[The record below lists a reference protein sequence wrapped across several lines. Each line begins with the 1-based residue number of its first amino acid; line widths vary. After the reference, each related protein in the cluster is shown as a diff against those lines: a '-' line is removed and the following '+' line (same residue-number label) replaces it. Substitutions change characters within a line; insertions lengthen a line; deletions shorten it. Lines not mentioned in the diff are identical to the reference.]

1 MCNYIGNFVAIVDI
15 KIRLALLGAFC
26 YNLTQGLSF
35 TLIRLQANFLGDFR
49 TLGLVV
55 GLPNFALV
63 AGSAFWG
70 YVADKWRSR
79 KDVVILCS
87 MVTALLY
94 LPLPWLEPLELVIV
108 RTIQSFFLGGM
119 VQIATMFSELD
130 SSARGSFMG
139 KLEAVLGLGW
149 GVGAFAGGL
158 LVNEDDYGLGSAPVI
173 FSFFLTAF
181 LGLISVVG
189 YMSSTEKRRQIAEF
203 NDDFF
208 YYFKK
213 LSRLFLI
220 TFILFMGYMF
230 FLTIS
235 PVYLTN
241 IAGSSSKMGMI
252 VLSSG
257 IIHAVFAPYAGNLVD
272 KYPRELAIRI
282 ASVFVIFSL
291 FAYSFTENIYVVT
304 LVFTIPIYM
313 TFFLGARAIVADL
326 VPYDLR
332 ARTMGLL
339 SSFSL
344 LGSGFGSLIV
354 GEMLIHYEEQEV
366 FLFGAVLASIA
377 FILSLKNF
385 SDSKNGY

>member
-1 MCNYIGNFVAIVDI
+1 MAIVDRRI
-15 KIRLALLGAFC
+15 KLALLGAFC

-70 YVADKWRSR
+70 YVADRWRSR
-79 KDVVILCS
+79 KSVVVLCS
-87 MVTALLY
+87 IVTALLY
-94 LPLPWLEPLELVIV
+94 LPLPWLGPLELVLV

-139 KLEAVLGLGW
+139 RLEAVLGLGW
-149 GVGAFAGGL
+149 GVGAFAGGY
-158 LVNEDDYGLGSAPVI
+158 LVNENSYGLGSGPVI
-173 FSFFLTAF
+173 FSFFFTAF
-181 LGLISVVG
+181 LGFISVIG
-189 YMSSTEKRRQIAEF
+189 YMSSTEKKREVIAVKEDFLVYFRR
-203 NDDFF
+203 
-208 YYFKK
+208 
-213 LSRLFLI
+213 LSRLFAI
-220 TFILFMGYMF
+220 TFILFMGYIF

-241 IAGSSSKMGMI
+241 IAGSSNKMGLI
-252 VLSSG
+252 VLCSG
-257 IIHAVFAPYAGNLVD
+257 LIHALTAPYAGNLID
-272 KYPRELAIRI
+272 KYPRETAIRL
-282 ASVFVIFSL
+282 ASAFVIISML
-291 FAYSFTENIYVVT
+291 AYSFTENLYVIT

-313 TFFLGARAIVADL
+313 TFFLGARTIVADT

-354 GEMLIHYEEQEV
+354 GELLLHYEEQQV
-366 FLFGAVLASIA
+366 FLFGAFLASIA

-385 SDSKNGY
+385 SHQRN

>member
-1 MCNYIGNFVAIVDI
+1 MDI

-63 AGSAFWG
+63 AGSSFWG

-94 LPLPWLEPLELVIV
+94 LPLPWLDPLELVIV

-158 LVNEDDYGLGSAPVI
+158 LVNESDYGLGSAPVI

-189 YMSSTEKRRQIAEF
+189 YMSSTEKKREIVEF

-213 LSRLFLI
+213 LSRLFFI

-241 IAGSSSKMGMI
+241 IAGSSGKMGLI

-257 IIHAVFAPYAGNLVD
+257 IIHAVTAPYAGKLVD

-282 ASVFVIFSL
+282 ASFFVIFSL
-291 FAYSFTENIYVVT
+291 LAYSFTENLYVVT

-313 TFFLGARAIVADL
+313 TFFLGARAIVADM

-377 FILSLKNF
+377 FMLSFKKF
-385 SDSKNGY
+385 SN

>member
-1 MCNYIGNFVAIVDI
+1 MCNYIGNFVTVVDNKI
-15 KIRLALLGAFC
+15 KLALLGAFC

-79 KDVVILCS
+79 KNVVVLCS
-87 MVTALLY
+87 IATALLY
-94 LPLPWLEPLELVIV
+94 LPLPWLGPLELVLV

-139 KLEAVLGLGW
+139 RLEAVLGLGW
-149 GVGAFAGGL
+149 GIGAFAGAY
-158 LVNEDDYGLGSAPVI
+158 LVNENDYGLGSGPVI
-173 FSFFLTAF
+173 FSFFFTAF
-181 LGLISVVG
+181 LGLVSVIG
-189 YMSSTEKRRQIAEF
+189 YMSSTEKKRKIVNIEE
-203 NDDFF
+203 DFF
-208 YYFKK
+208 FHLKK
-213 LSRLFLI
+213 LSRLFTI
-220 TFILFMGYMF
+220 TFILFMGYIF

-235 PVYLTN
+235 PVYLTV
-241 IAGSSSKMGMI
+241 IAGSSYKMGWI
-252 VLSSG
+252 VLCSG
-257 IIHAVFAPYAGNLVD
+257 LIHAITAPYAGNLID
-272 KYPRELAIRI
+272 KYPRESAIRI
-282 ASVFVIFSL
+282 ASAFVIFSML
-291 FAYSFTENIYVVT
+291 AYSLTINLYVIT

-313 TFFLGARAIVADL
+313 TFFLGARTIVADV

-332 ARTMGLL
+332 ARMMGLL

-344 LGSGFGSLIV
+344 LGSGLGSLIV
-354 GEMLIHYEEQEV
+354 GELLLNYDEQQV
-366 FLFGAVLASIA
+366 FLFGALIASVA
-377 FILSLKNF
+377 FILSLKDF
-385 SDSKNGY
+385 SHLKN

>member
-1 MCNYIGNFVAIVDI
+1 MAYVDNKI
-15 KIRLALLGAFC
+15 KLALLGAFC

-70 YVADKWRSR
+70 YVADQWRSR
-79 KDVVILCS
+79 KNVVVLCS
-87 MVTALLY
+87 TVTALLY
-94 LPLPWLEPLELVIV
+94 LPLPWLGPFELVLL

-139 KLEAVLGLGW
+139 RLEAVLGLGW
-149 GVGAFAGGL
+149 GVGAFLGAY
-158 LVNEDDYGLGSAPVI
+158 LVSEEDYGIGRGPVV
-173 FSFFLTAF
+173 FSFFFTAF
-181 LGLISVVG
+181 LGLIAVIG
-189 YMSSTEKRRQIAEF
+189 YMSSTEKKREPVK
-203 NDDFF
+203 NVDDFF
-208 YYFKK
+208 FYFKR
-213 LSRLFLI
+213 LYRLFVI

-235 PVYLTN
+235 PVYLTD
-241 IAGSSSKMGMI
+241 IAGSSNSMGWI
-252 VLSSG
+252 VLCSG
-257 IIHAVFAPYAGNLVD
+257 IIHAITAPYAGNLID
-272 KYPRELAIRI
+272 MYPRESAIRI
-282 ASVFVIFSL
+282 ASLFVIFSML
-291 FAYSFTENIYVVT
+291 AYSFTVNIYAIT

-313 TFFLGARAIVADL
+313 TFFLGARTIVADT

-332 ARTMGLL
+332 ARMMGLL

-344 LGSGFGSLIV
+344 LGSGLGSLIV
-354 GEMLIHYEEQEV
+354 GELLLSYQEQQV
-366 FLFGAVLASIA
+366 FLFGALIALIA
-377 FILSLKNF
+377 FALSLKNF
-385 SDSKNGY
+385 SQPKN

>member
-1 MCNYIGNFVAIVDI
+1 MAIVDRRI
-15 KIRLALLGAFC
+15 KLALLGAFC

-70 YVADKWRSR
+70 YVADRWRSR
-79 KDVVILCS
+79 KSVVVLCS
-87 MVTALLY
+87 IVTALLY
-94 LPLPWLEPLELVIV
+94 LPLPWLGPLELVLV

-139 KLEAVLGLGW
+139 RLEAVLGLGW
-149 GVGAFAGGL
+149 GVGAFAGGY
-158 LVNEDDYGLGSAPVI
+158 LVNENSYGLGSGPVI
-173 FSFFLTAF
+173 FSFFFTAF
-181 LGLISVVG
+181 LGFISVIG
-189 YMSSTEKRRQIAEF
+189 YMSSTEKKREVIALKEDFLVYFRR
-203 NDDFF
+203 
-208 YYFKK
+208 
-213 LSRLFLI
+213 LSRLFAI
-220 TFILFMGYMF
+220 TFILFMGYIF

-241 IAGSSSKMGMI
+241 IAGSSNKMGLI
-252 VLSSG
+252 VLCSG
-257 IIHAVFAPYAGNLVD
+257 LIHALTAPYAGNLID
-272 KYPRELAIRI
+272 KYPRETAIRL
-282 ASVFVIFSL
+282 ASAFVIISML
-291 FAYSFTENIYVVT
+291 AYSFTENLYVIT

-313 TFFLGARAIVADL
+313 TFFLGARTIVADT

-354 GEMLIHYEEQEV
+354 GELLLHYEEQQV
-366 FLFGAVLASIA
+366 FLFGAFLASIA

-385 SDSKNGY
+385 SHQRN

>member
-1 MCNYIGNFVAIVDI
+1 MDNKI
-15 KIRLALLGAFC
+15 KLALLGAFC

-79 KDVVILCS
+79 KNVVVLCS
-87 MVTALLY
+87 IATALLY
-94 LPLPWLEPLELVIV
+94 LPLPWLGPLELVLV

-139 KLEAVLGLGW
+139 RLEAVLGLGW
-149 GVGAFAGGL
+149 GIGAFAGAY
-158 LVNEDDYGLGSAPVI
+158 LVNENDYGLGSGPVI
-173 FSFFLTAF
+173 FSFFFTAF
-181 LGLISVVG
+181 LGLVSVIG
-189 YMSSTEKRRQIAEF
+189 YMSSTEKKRKIVNNEE
-203 NDDFF
+203 DFF
-208 YYFKK
+208 FHLKK
-213 LSRLFLI
+213 LSRLFTI
-220 TFILFMGYMF
+220 TFILFMGYIF

-235 PVYLTN
+235 PVYLTV
-241 IAGSSSKMGMI
+241 IAGSSYKMGWI
-252 VLSSG
+252 VLCSG
-257 IIHAVFAPYAGNLVD
+257 LIHAITAPYAGNLID
-272 KYPRELAIRI
+272 KYPRESAIRI
-282 ASVFVIFSL
+282 ASAFVIFSML
-291 FAYSFTENIYVVT
+291 AYSLTINLYVIT

-313 TFFLGARAIVADL
+313 TFFLGARTIVADV

-332 ARTMGLL
+332 ARMMGLL

-344 LGSGFGSLIV
+344 LGSGLGSLIV
-354 GEMLIHYEEQEV
+354 GELLLNYDEQQV
-366 FLFGAVLASIA
+366 FLFGALIASVA
-377 FILSLKNF
+377 FILSLKDF
-385 SDSKNGY
+385 SHLKN

>member
-1 MCNYIGNFVAIVDI
+1 MAIVDRRI
-15 KIRLALLGAFC
+15 KLALLGAFC

-63 AGSAFWG
+63 GGSAFWG
-70 YVADKWRSR
+70 YVADRWRSR
-79 KDVVILCS
+79 KSVVVLCS
-87 MVTALLY
+87 IVTALLY
-94 LPLPWLEPLELVIV
+94 LPLPWLGPLELVLV

-139 KLEAVLGLGW
+139 RLEAVLGLGW
-149 GVGAFAGGL
+149 GVGAFAGGY
-158 LVNEDDYGLGSAPVI
+158 LVNENSYGLGSGPVI
-173 FSFFLTAF
+173 FSFFFTAF
-181 LGLISVVG
+181 LGFISVIG
-189 YMSSTEKRRQIAEF
+189 YMSSTERKREIIAAKE
-203 NDDFF
+203 DFF
-208 YYFKK
+208 VYFRR

-220 TFILFMGYMF
+220 TFILFMGYIF

-241 IAGSSSKMGMI
+241 IAGSSNKMGLI
-252 VLSSG
+252 VLCSG
-257 IIHAVFAPYAGNLVD
+257 LIHALTAPYAGNLID
-272 KYPRELAIRI
+272 KYPRETAIRL
-282 ASVFVIFSL
+282 ASGFVIISML
-291 FAYSFTENIYVVT
+291 AYSFTENLYVIT

-313 TFFLGARAIVADL
+313 TFFLGARTIVADT

-354 GEMLIHYEEQEV
+354 GELLLHYEEQQV
-366 FLFGAVLASIA
+366 FLFGAFLAFIA

-385 SDSKNGY
+385 SHLRS

>member
-1 MCNYIGNFVAIVDI
+1 MALVDRRI
-15 KIRLALLGAFC
+15 KLALLGAFC

-35 TLIRLQANFLGDFR
+35 TLIRLQANYLGDFR

-63 AGSAFWG
+63 GGSAFWG

-79 KDVVILCS
+79 KSVVVLCS
-87 MVTALLY
+87 IVTALLY
-94 LPLPWLEPLELVIV
+94 LPLPWLGPLELVIV

-139 KLEAVLGLGW
+139 RLEAVLGLGW
-149 GVGAFAGGL
+149 GVGAFAGGY
-158 LVNEDDYGLGSAPVI
+158 LVNEDDYGLGSAPVV
-173 FSFFLTAF
+173 FSFFFTAF
-181 LGLISVVG
+181 LGLISVIG
-189 YMSSTEKRRQIAEF
+189 YMSSTERKREIIELKG
-203 NDDFF
+203 DFLV
-208 YYFKK
+208 YFKR

-220 TFILFMGYMF
+220 TFILFMGYIF

-241 IAGSSSKMGMI
+241 IAGSSNRMGLI
-252 VLSSG
+252 VLCSG
-257 IIHAVFAPYAGNLVD
+257 LIHALTAPYAGDLID
-272 KYPRELAIRI
+272 KYPRETAIRI
-282 ASVFVIFSL
+282 ASAFVIFSML
-291 FAYSFTENIYVVT
+291 AYSFTENLYVIT
-304 LVFTIPIYM
+304 IVFTIPIYM
-313 TFFLGARAIVADL
+313 TFFLGARTIVADT
-326 VPYDLR
+326 VPYELR

-354 GEMLIHYEEQEV
+354 GELLLHYEEQQV
-366 FLFGAVLASIA
+366 FLIGAFLASIA
-377 FILSLKNF
+377 FILSLKDF
-385 SDSKNGY
+385 SHLRT

>member
-1 MCNYIGNFVAIVDI
+1 VAIVDRRI
-15 KIRLALLGAFC
+15 KLALLGAFC

-70 YVADKWRSR
+70 YVADRWRSR
-79 KDVVILCS
+79 KSVVVLCS
-87 MVTALLY
+87 IVTALLY
-94 LPLPWLEPLELVIV
+94 LPLPWLGPLELVLV

-139 KLEAVLGLGW
+139 RLEAVLGLGW
-149 GVGAFAGGL
+149 GVGAFAGGY
-158 LVNEDDYGLGSAPVI
+158 LVNENSYGLGSGPVI
-173 FSFFLTAF
+173 FSFFFTAF
-181 LGLISVVG
+181 LGFISVIG
-189 YMSSTEKRRQIAEF
+189 YMSSTEKKREVIAVKEDFLVYFRR
-203 NDDFF
+203 
-208 YYFKK
+208 
-213 LSRLFLI
+213 LSRLFAI
-220 TFILFMGYMF
+220 TFILFMGYIF

-241 IAGSSSKMGMI
+241 IAGSSNKMGLI
-252 VLSSG
+252 VLCSG
-257 IIHAVFAPYAGNLVD
+257 LIHALTAPYAGNLID
-272 KYPRELAIRI
+272 KYPRETAIRL
-282 ASVFVIFSL
+282 ASAFVIISML
-291 FAYSFTENIYVVT
+291 AYSFTENLYVIT

-313 TFFLGARAIVADL
+313 TFFLGARTIVADT

-354 GEMLIHYEEQEV
+354 GELLLHYEEQQV
-366 FLFGAVLASIA
+366 FLFGAFLASIA

-385 SDSKNGY
+385 SHQRN

>member
-1 MCNYIGNFVAIVDI
+1 MA
-15 KIRLALLGAFC
+15 
-26 YNLTQGLSF
+26 
-35 TLIRLQANFLGDFR
+35 
-49 TLGLVV
+49 LVV

-63 AGSAFWG
+63 AGSSFWG

-94 LPLPWLEPLELVIV
+94 LPLPWLDPLELVIV

-158 LVNEDDYGLGSAPVI
+158 LVNESDYGLGSAPVI

-189 YMSSTEKRRQIAEF
+189 YMSSTEKKREIVEF

-213 LSRLFLI
+213 LSRLFFI

-241 IAGSSSKMGMI
+241 IAGSSGKMGLI

-257 IIHAVFAPYAGNLVD
+257 IIHAVTAPYAGKLVD

-282 ASVFVIFSL
+282 ASFFVIFSL
-291 FAYSFTENIYVVT
+291 LAYSFTENLYVVT

-313 TFFLGARAIVADL
+313 TFFLGARAIVADM

-377 FILSLKNF
+377 FMLSFKKF
-385 SDSKNGY
+385 SN

>member
-1 MCNYIGNFVAIVDI
+1 MAYVDNKI
-15 KIRLALLGAFC
+15 KLALLGAFC

-70 YVADKWRSR
+70 YVADQWRSR
-79 KDVVILCS
+79 KNVVVLCS
-87 MVTALLY
+87 TVTALLY
-94 LPLPWLEPLELVIV
+94 LPLPWLGPFELVLL

-139 KLEAVLGLGW
+139 RLEAVLGLGW
-149 GVGAFAGGL
+149 GVGAFVGAY
-158 LVNEDDYGLGSAPVI
+158 LVSEEDYGIGRGPVV
-173 FSFFLTAF
+173 FSFFFTAF
-181 LGLISVVG
+181 LGLIAVIG
-189 YMSSTEKRRQIAEF
+189 YMSSTEKKREPVK
-203 NDDFF
+203 NVDDFF
-208 YYFKK
+208 FYFKR
-213 LSRLFLI
+213 LYRLFVI

-235 PVYLTN
+235 PVYLTD
-241 IAGSSSKMGMI
+241 IAGSSNSMGWI
-252 VLSSG
+252 VLCSG
-257 IIHAVFAPYAGNLVD
+257 IIHAITAPYAGNLID
-272 KYPRELAIRI
+272 MYPRESAIRI
-282 ASVFVIFSL
+282 ASLFVIFSML
-291 FAYSFTENIYVVT
+291 AYSFTVNIYAIT

-313 TFFLGARAIVADL
+313 TFFLGARTIVADT

-332 ARTMGLL
+332 ARMMGLL

-344 LGSGFGSLIV
+344 LGSGLGSLIV
-354 GEMLIHYEEQEV
+354 GELLLSYQEQQV
-366 FLFGAVLASIA
+366 FLFGALIALIA
-377 FILSLKNF
+377 FALSLKNF
-385 SDSKNGY
+385 SQPKN

>member
-1 MCNYIGNFVAIVDI
+1 MAIVDRRI
-15 KIRLALLGAFC
+15 KLALLGAFC

-70 YVADKWRSR
+70 YVADRWRSR
-79 KDVVILCS
+79 KSVVVLCS
-87 MVTALLY
+87 IVTALLY
-94 LPLPWLEPLELVIV
+94 LPLPWLGPLELVLV

-139 KLEAVLGLGW
+139 RLEAVLGLGW
-149 GVGAFAGGL
+149 GVGAFAGGY
-158 LVNEDDYGLGSAPVI
+158 LVNEKSYGLGSGPVI
-173 FSFFLTAF
+173 FSFFFTAF
-181 LGLISVVG
+181 LGFISVIG
-189 YMSSTEKRRQIAEF
+189 YMSSTEKKREVIALKEDFLVYFRR
-203 NDDFF
+203 
-208 YYFKK
+208 
-213 LSRLFLI
+213 LSRLFAI
-220 TFILFMGYMF
+220 TFILFMGYIF

-241 IAGSSSKMGMI
+241 IAGSSNKMGLI
-252 VLSSG
+252 VLCSG
-257 IIHAVFAPYAGNLVD
+257 LIHALTAPYAGNLID
-272 KYPRELAIRI
+272 KYPRETAIRL
-282 ASVFVIFSL
+282 ASAFVIISML
-291 FAYSFTENIYVVT
+291 AYSFTENLYVIT

-313 TFFLGARAIVADL
+313 TFFLGARTIVADT

-354 GEMLIHYEEQEV
+354 GELLLYYEEQQV
-366 FLFGAVLASIA
+366 FLFGAFLASIA

-385 SDSKNGY
+385 SHQRN

>member
-1 MCNYIGNFVAIVDI
+1 VAFVDNKI
-15 KIRLALLGAFC
+15 KLALLGAFC

-70 YVADKWRSR
+70 YVADRWRSR
-79 KDVVILCS
+79 KNVVVLCS
-87 MVTALLY
+87 IVTALLY
-94 LPLPWLEPLELVIV
+94 LPLPWLGPLELVFV

-139 KLEAVLGLGW
+139 RLESVLGLGW
-149 GVGAFAGGL
+149 GVGAFAGAY
-158 LVNEDDYGLGSAPVI
+158 LVSEDAYGLGSGPVV
-173 FSFFLTAF
+173 FSFFFTAF
-181 LGLISVVG
+181 LGLVSVIG
-189 YMSSTEKRRQIAEF
+189 YMSSTEKKREIVVVK
-203 NDDFF
+203 DDFF
-208 YYFKK
+208 FYFKK
-213 LSRLFLI
+213 LSRLFII
-220 TFILFMGYMF
+220 TFILFMGYIF

-235 PVYLTN
+235 PVYLTD
-241 IAGSSSKMGMI
+241 IAGSSSRMGWI
-252 VLSSG
+252 VLCSG
-257 IIHAVFAPYAGNLVD
+257 LIHSITAPYAGNLID
-272 KYPRELAIRI
+272 KYPRETAIRL
-282 ASVFVIFSL
+282 ASAFVIFSML
-291 FAYSFTENIYVVT
+291 AYSFTVNLYVIT

-313 TFFLGARAIVADL
+313 TFFLGARTIVADT

-332 ARTMGLL
+332 ARMMGLL

-344 LGSGFGSLIV
+344 LGSGLGSLVV
-354 GEMLIHYEEQEV
+354 GEFLLHYDEQHV
-366 FLFGAVLASIA
+366 FIFGALIATLA

-385 SDSKNGY
+385 SHLKS

>member
-1 MCNYIGNFVAIVDI
+1 VADVDNKI
-15 KIRLALLGAFC
+15 KLALLGAFC

-35 TLIRLQANFLGDFR
+35 TLIRLQANYLGDFR

-63 AGSAFWG
+63 GGSAFWG

-79 KDVVILCS
+79 KSVVVLCS
-87 MVTALLY
+87 IVTALLY
-94 LPLPWLEPLELVIV
+94 LPLPWLGPLELVIV

-139 KLEAVLGLGW
+139 RLEAVLGLGW
-149 GVGAFAGGL
+149 GVGAFTGAY
-158 LVNEDDYGLGSAPVI
+158 LVNEDAYGIGSGPVI
-173 FSFFLTAF
+173 FSFFFTAF
-181 LGLISVVG
+181 LGLISVIG
-189 YMSSTEKRRQIAEF
+189 YMSSTERKRDLIAVKP
-203 NDDFF
+203 DFLI
-208 YYFKK
+208 YFKR
-213 LSRLFLI
+213 LSRLFFI
-220 TFILFMGYMF
+220 TFILFMGYIF

-241 IAGSSSKMGMI
+241 IAGSSNRMGLI
-252 VLSSG
+252 VLCSG
-257 IIHAVFAPYAGNLVD
+257 LIHALTAPYAGNLID
-272 KYPRELAIRI
+272 KYPRETAIRI
-282 ASVFVIFSL
+282 ASAFVIFSML
-291 FAYSFTENIYVVT
+291 AYSFTENLYVIT

-313 TFFLGARAIVADL
+313 TFFLGARTIVADT
-326 VPYDLR
+326 VPYELR
-332 ARTMGLL
+332 ARMMGLL

-354 GEMLIHYEEQEV
+354 GELLLYYEEQQV
-366 FLFGAVLASIA
+366 FFVGAFIASIA

-385 SDSKNGY
+385 PHLRN

>member
-1 MCNYIGNFVAIVDI
+1 MAIVDRRI
-15 KIRLALLGAFC
+15 KLALLGAFC

-70 YVADKWRSR
+70 YVADRWRSR
-79 KDVVILCS
+79 KSVVVLCS
-87 MVTALLY
+87 IVTALLY
-94 LPLPWLEPLELVIV
+94 LPLPWLGPLELVLV

-139 KLEAVLGLGW
+139 RLEAVLGLGW
-149 GVGAFAGGL
+149 GVGAFAGGY
-158 LVNEDDYGLGSAPVI
+158 LVNENSYGLGSGPVI
-173 FSFFLTAF
+173 FSFFFTAF
-181 LGLISVVG
+181 LGFISVIG
-189 YMSSTEKRRQIAEF
+189 YMSSTEKKREVIAVKEDFLVYFRR
-203 NDDFF
+203 
-208 YYFKK
+208 
-213 LSRLFLI
+213 LSRLFAI
-220 TFILFMGYMF
+220 TFILFMGYIF

-241 IAGSSSKMGMI
+241 IAGSSNKMGLI
-252 VLSSG
+252 VLCSG
-257 IIHAVFAPYAGNLVD
+257 LIHALTAPYAGNLID
-272 KYPRELAIRI
+272 KYPRETAIRL
-282 ASVFVIFSL
+282 ASAFVIISML
-291 FAYSFTENIYVVT
+291 AYSFTENLYVIT

-313 TFFLGARAIVADL
+313 TFFLGARTIVADT

-354 GEMLIHYEEQEV
+354 GELLLHYEEQQV
-366 FLFGAVLASIA
+366 FLFGAFLAFIA

-385 SDSKNGY
+385 SHQRN

>member
-1 MCNYIGNFVAIVDI
+1 MAFVDNKI
-15 KIRLALLGAFC
+15 KLALLGAFC

-70 YVADKWRSR
+70 YVADRWRSR
-79 KDVVILCS
+79 KNVVVLCS
-87 MVTALLY
+87 IVTALLY
-94 LPLPWLEPLELVIV
+94 LPLPWLGPLELVFV

-139 KLEAVLGLGW
+139 RLESVLGLGW
-149 GVGAFAGGL
+149 GVGAFAGAY
-158 LVNEDDYGLGSAPVI
+158 LVSEDAYGLGSGPVV
-173 FSFFLTAF
+173 FSFFFTAF
-181 LGLISVVG
+181 LGLVSVIG
-189 YMSSTEKRRQIAEF
+189 YMSSTEKKREIVVVKDEF
-203 NDDFF
+203 FF
-208 YYFKK
+208 YFKK
-213 LSRLFLI
+213 LSRLFII
-220 TFILFMGYMF
+220 TFILFMGYIF

-235 PVYLTN
+235 PVYLTD
-241 IAGSSSKMGMI
+241 IAGSSSRMGWI
-252 VLSSG
+252 VLCSG
-257 IIHAVFAPYAGNLVD
+257 LIHSITAPYAGNLID
-272 KYPRELAIRI
+272 KYPRETAIRL
-282 ASVFVIFSL
+282 ASAFVIFSML
-291 FAYSFTENIYVVT
+291 AYSFTVNLYVIT

-313 TFFLGARAIVADL
+313 TFFLGARTIVADT

-332 ARTMGLL
+332 ARMMGLL

-344 LGSGFGSLIV
+344 LGSGLGSLVV
-354 GEMLIHYEEQEV
+354 GEFLLHYDEQHV
-366 FLFGAVLASIA
+366 FIFGALIATLA

-385 SDSKNGY
+385 SHLKS

>member
-1 MCNYIGNFVAIVDI
+1 VAIVDRRI
-15 KIRLALLGAFC
+15 KLALLGAFC

-35 TLIRLQANFLGDFR
+35 TLIRLQANYLGDFR

-63 AGSAFWG
+63 GGSAFWG

-79 KDVVILCS
+79 KSVVVLCS
-87 MVTALLY
+87 IVTALLY
-94 LPLPWLEPLELVIV
+94 LPLPWLGPLELVIV

-139 KLEAVLGLGW
+139 RLEAVLGLGW
-149 GVGAFAGGL
+149 GVGAFAGGY
-158 LVNEDDYGLGSAPVI
+158 LVNEDDYGLGSAPVV
-173 FSFFLTAF
+173 FSFFFTAF
-181 LGLISVVG
+181 LGLISVIG
-189 YMSSTEKRRQIAEF
+189 YMSSTERKREIIELKG
-203 NDDFF
+203 DFLV
-208 YYFKK
+208 YFKR

-220 TFILFMGYMF
+220 TFILFMGYIF

-241 IAGSSSKMGMI
+241 IAGSSNRMGLI
-252 VLSSG
+252 VLCSG
-257 IIHAVFAPYAGNLVD
+257 LIHALTAPYAGDLID
-272 KYPRELAIRI
+272 KYPRETAIRI
-282 ASVFVIFSL
+282 ASAFVIFSML
-291 FAYSFTENIYVVT
+291 AYSFTENLYVIT
-304 LVFTIPIYM
+304 IVFTIPIYM
-313 TFFLGARAIVADL
+313 TFFLGARTIVADT
-326 VPYDLR
+326 VPYELR

-354 GEMLIHYEEQEV
+354 GELLLHYEEQQV
-366 FLFGAVLASIA
+366 FLIGAFLASIA
-377 FILSLKNF
+377 FILSLKDF
-385 SDSKNGY
+385 SHLRT

>member
-1 MCNYIGNFVAIVDI
+1 MCNYIGNFVAFVDI

-87 MVTALLY
+87 IVTALLY

-173 FSFFLTAF
+173 FSFFLTGF

-189 YMSSTEKRRQIAEF
+189 YMSSTEKRREITEF

-241 IAGSSSKMGMI
+241 IAGSSSKMGLI

-257 IIHAVFAPYAGNLVD
+257 IIHAVSAPYAGKLVD

-282 ASVFVIFSL
+282 ASIFVIFSL
-291 FAYSFTENIYVVT
+291 LAYSFTVNIYVVT

-313 TFFLGARAIVADL
+313 TFFLGARAIVADM

-354 GEMLIHYEEQEV
+354 GEMLLRYEEQEV

>member
-1 MCNYIGNFVAIVDI
+1 MCNYIGNFVAFVDI

>member
-1 MCNYIGNFVAIVDI
+1 MAIVDRRI
-15 KIRLALLGAFC
+15 KLALLGAFC

-35 TLIRLQANFLGDFR
+35 TLIRLQANYLGDFR

-63 AGSAFWG
+63 GGSAFWG
-70 YVADKWRSR
+70 YIADRWRSR
-79 KDVVILCS
+79 KSVVVLCS
-87 MVTALLY
+87 IVTALLY
-94 LPLPWLEPLELVIV
+94 LPLPWLGPLELVLV

-139 KLEAVLGLGW
+139 RLESVLGLGW
-149 GVGAFAGGL
+149 GVGAFAGAY
-158 LVNEDDYGLGSAPVI
+158 LVTEDSYGLGSGPVV
-173 FSFFLTAF
+173 FSFFFTAF
-181 LGLISVVG
+181 LGLISVIG
-189 YMSSTEKRRQIAEF
+189 YMSSTEKKRELVKVEEK
-203 NDDFF
+203 FF
-208 YYFKK
+208 VYFMR

-220 TFILFMGYMF
+220 TFILFMGYIF

-241 IAGSSSKMGMI
+241 IAGSSSRMGLI
-252 VLSSG
+252 VLCSG
-257 IIHAVFAPYAGNLVD
+257 LIHALAAPYAGNLID
-272 KYPRELAIRI
+272 KYPRETAIRI
-282 ASVFVIFSL
+282 ASAFVIFSL
-291 FAYSFTENIYVVT
+291 LAYSLTENLYVIT

-313 TFFLGARAIVADL
+313 TFFLGARTIVADT

-332 ARTMGLL
+332 ARMMGLL

-344 LGSGFGSLIV
+344 LGSGSGSLIV
-354 GEMLIHYEEQEV
+354 GELLLSYEEQQV
-366 FLFGAVLASIA
+366 FLFGALLASIA

-385 SDSKNGY
+385 SHLRN

>member
-1 MCNYIGNFVAIVDI
+1 MAFVDNKI
-15 KIRLALLGAFC
+15 KLALLGAFC

-70 YVADKWRSR
+70 YVADRWRSR
-79 KDVVILCS
+79 KNVVVLCS
-87 MVTALLY
+87 IVTALLY
-94 LPLPWLEPLELVIV
+94 LPLPWLGPLELVFV

-139 KLEAVLGLGW
+139 RLESVLGLGW
-149 GVGAFAGGL
+149 GVGAFAGAY
-158 LVNEDDYGLGSAPVI
+158 LVSEDAYGLGSGPVV
-173 FSFFLTAF
+173 FSFFFTAF
-181 LGLISVVG
+181 LGLVSVIG
-189 YMSSTEKRRQIAEF
+189 YMSSTEKKREIVVVK
-203 NDDFF
+203 DDFF
-208 YYFKK
+208 FYFKK
-213 LSRLFLI
+213 LSRLFII
-220 TFILFMGYMF
+220 TFILFMGYIF

-235 PVYLTN
+235 PVYLTD
-241 IAGSSSKMGMI
+241 IAGSSSRMGWI
-252 VLSSG
+252 VLCSG
-257 IIHAVFAPYAGNLVD
+257 LIHSITAPYAGNLID
-272 KYPRELAIRI
+272 KYPRETAIRL
-282 ASVFVIFSL
+282 ASAFVIFSML
-291 FAYSFTENIYVVT
+291 AYSLTVNLYVIT

-313 TFFLGARAIVADL
+313 TFFLGARTIVADT

-332 ARTMGLL
+332 ARMMGLL

-344 LGSGFGSLIV
+344 LGSGLGSLVV
-354 GEMLIHYEEQEV
+354 GEFLLHYDEQHV
-366 FLFGAVLASIA
+366 FIFGALIATLA

-385 SDSKNGY
+385 SHLKS

>member
-1 MCNYIGNFVAIVDI
+1 MADVDNKI
-15 KIRLALLGAFC
+15 KLALLGAFC

-35 TLIRLQANFLGDFR
+35 TLIRLQANYLGDFR

-63 AGSAFWG
+63 GGSAFWG

-79 KDVVILCS
+79 KSVVVLCAIVS
-87 MVTALLY
+87 ALLY
-94 LPLPWLEPLELVIV
+94 LPLPWLGPLELVIV

-139 KLEAVLGLGW
+139 RLEAVLGLGW
-149 GVGAFAGGL
+149 GVGAFTGAY
-158 LVNEDDYGLGSAPVI
+158 LVNEDAYGIGSGPVI
-173 FSFFLTAF
+173 FSFFFTAF
-181 LGLISVVG
+181 LGLISVIG
-189 YMSSTEKRRQIAEF
+189 YMSSTERKRDLIAVKP
-203 NDDFF
+203 DFLI
-208 YYFKK
+208 YFKR
-213 LSRLFLI
+213 LSRLFFI
-220 TFILFMGYMF
+220 TFILFMGYIF

-241 IAGSSSKMGMI
+241 IAGSSNRMGLI
-252 VLSSG
+252 VLCSG
-257 IIHAVFAPYAGNLVD
+257 LIHALTAPYAGNLID
-272 KYPRELAIRI
+272 KYPRETAIRI
-282 ASVFVIFSL
+282 ASAFVIFSML
-291 FAYSFTENIYVVT
+291 AYSFTENLYVIT

-313 TFFLGARAIVADL
+313 TFFLGARTIVADT
-326 VPYDLR
+326 VPYELR
-332 ARTMGLL
+332 ARMMGLL

-354 GEMLIHYEEQEV
+354 GELLLYYEEQQV
-366 FLFGAVLASIA
+366 FFVGAFIASIA

-385 SDSKNGY
+385 PHLRN